1 VIALKEERAK
11 KSTSFIAE
19 MMSELYGRYYFSF
32 SIIPHKLLELTNKI
46 I

>member
-1 VIALKEERAK
+1 VIALKEERSK
-11 KSTSFIAE
+11 RSNPFIAE

-32 SIIPHKLLELTNKI
+32 SIIPHKLLELTDKI